1 MQDTHLMTEM
11 IEKCRRVILDQDEH
25 ALEHQPRP
33 LRKTHLIR
41 MCDRMIDHVDDWP
54 AVKLNRWIGFIQCAL
69 IANRSL
75 DLEEAKQIS
84 TRTTRSSSSSEARVE
99 GAQPCACAAP
109 LAPIRPHFLSF
120 R

>member
-25 ALEHQPRP
+25 ALEDQPRP
-33 LRKTHLIR
+33 LRRTHLIG
-41 MCDRMIDHVDDWP
+41 MCNRMIDHVDDWP

-75 DLEEAKQIS
+75 DLEGAKQMFNRAKKTS
-84 TRTTRSSSSSEARVE
+84 GESAQDLLDHLDPDSPFEFELGGE
-99 GAQPCACAAP
+99 G
-109 LAPIRPHFLSF
+109 
-120 R
+120 

>member
-25 ALEHQPRP
+25 ALEHQPS
-33 LRKTHLIR
+33 
-41 MCDRMIDHVDDWP
+41 DDWP

-75 DLEEAKQIS
+75 DLEEAKQMFNRAKKTS
-84 TRTTRSSSSSEARVE
+84 GESAQDLLDHLDPYSPFEFELGGE
-99 GAQPCACAAP
+99 G
-109 LAPIRPHFLSF
+109 
-120 R
+120 